1 MKNYINKS
9 IINDIY
15 FKKYKY
21 LFNYINK
28 QFNLIIQYI
37 LYNYI
42 TETLNKCNITFIYS
56 NAEQQY
62 NNIIQKK
69 HIKYREYREYE
80 GFNFKN
86 YIINNY
92 KKNILIITSIPSII
106 LNLLSNNKTTN
117 FNVILIYNKGISNN
131 TKTNAY
137 INKIKEHKNYDIH
150 HLIYIFINNFL

>member
-28 QFNLIIQYI
+28 QFNLINQYI

-92 KKNILIITSIPSII
+92 KK
-106 LNLLSNNKTTN
+106 K
-117 FNVILIYNKGISNN
+117 
-131 TKTNAY
+131 Y
-137 INKIKEHKNYDIH
+137 INNYIYTINYIK
-150 HLIYIFINNFL
+150 FIIK